1 MRTPLLIALLLSSAA
16 SAGDLKSIVKEHRLS
31 NGMLWLVVER
41 PAAPV
46 FTGFIRLRVGGSDEE
61 PGYTGLAHLF
71 EHMAFK
77 GTPMLGTRDFEAEK
91 KLLVE
96 IAKTGDAI
104 AGLQRAGKGTTPEAA
119 SLKAKL
125 AELTK
130 AHGALTDENAL

>member
-1 MRTPLLIALLLSSAA
+1 MRTVLIALLCCSTALAA
-16 SAGDLKSIVKEHRLS
+16 DLKSIVREHRLS

-41 PAAPV
+41 PQAPV
-46 FTGFIRLRVGGSDEE
+46 FTGFIRVRVGGADEE

-96 IAKTGDAI
+96 IAKVGDAI
-104 AGLQRAGKGTTPEAA
+104 
-119 SLKAKL
+119 
-125 AELTK
+125 
-130 AHGALTDENAL
+130 